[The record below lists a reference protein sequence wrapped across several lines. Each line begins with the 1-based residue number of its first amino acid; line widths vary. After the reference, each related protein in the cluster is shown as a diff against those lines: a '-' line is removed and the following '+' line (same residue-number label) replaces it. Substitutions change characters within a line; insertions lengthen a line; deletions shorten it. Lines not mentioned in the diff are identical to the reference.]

1 MLAVRLE
8 IEQLLDLLLDL
19 LLALLRDELVLWGHG
34 HGLLIG
40 GIGESHIVAHLLL
53 MMLCLPM
60 CLAVHLGHLLV
71 ELLLLLLHYWHG
83 LSGLLELLRVV
94 WHAVGIA
101 VVECST
107 GGLGEATIGK
117 VIPSMILLAA
127 NSCHLLL
134 LLHPTH
140 PIHLP
145 MTLTVLALIR
155 CLLVVAH
162 AASVIAAH
170 VRLLLV
176 LLACRRG
183 NAVHVYRHQV
193 RSVRCV
199 LDKLCVYGH

>member
-1 MLAVRLE
+1 
-8 IEQLLDLLLDL
+8 
-19 LLALLRDELVLWGHG
+19 
-34 HGLLIG
+34 
-40 GIGESHIVAHLLL
+40 

-71 ELLLLLLHYWHG
+71 ELLLFLLHYRQG
-83 LSGLLELLRVV
+83 LSGLLKLLRVV
-94 WHAVGIA
+94 RHAGGIA

-107 GGLGEATIGK
+107 GGLGEATIGE

-140 PIHLP
+140 PVRLP

-155 CLLVVAH
+155 CLVVAH
-162 AASVIAAH
+162 AASVIASH

-176 LLACRRG
+176 LACRRG
-183 NAVHVYRHQV
+183 NAVDVNRHQM